1 MSEQRL
7 RDLVTELGFDPK
19 NTTKMYHLAREYDRL
34 EQGAMAI
41 SLYLRAA
48 DIEENNVDLQYR
60 CMVYMSECYH
70 RQGDRKNSV
79 LASLQHA
86 VMLDPS
92 RPEAYWLMCKI
103 YEEFGD
109 WRNMGIFAEIG
120 LKVSTPSDDPIT
132 DIGYP
137 GRWVFYYYK
146 AYSDWK
152 WKGGQPAKE
161 MLFNF
166 RYRMKK
172 GPFYAHKALELQ
184 MREIGVPEFLYYKKQ
199 DFKRARFKF
208 PGLENVE
215 RNYSSSLQDLFV
227 LTVLNGKKNGSY
239 VELGSGHPHVGNNTA
254 LLEEK
259 FGWRGI
265 SLDNNQTFA
274 REFSEERKNSVLCAD
289 STGIDYSVLFK
300 QFCLDDQIDYLQI
313 DVDDATYDTLLKIPF
328 DQYKFGVIT
337 IEHDHY
343 RWIKLDPEVRKT
355 RPDIREF
362 SRKYLSEKGYVLL
375 VPDAGLGPRSPYE
388 DWWIHPSLVES
399 CEHLKPQDPGKS
411 VNFVWEYLMH
421 HDEEYLDDIEEFL
434 N

>member
-132 DIGYP
+132 DIG
-137 GRWVFYYYK
+137 
-146 AYSDWK
+146 
-152 WKGGQPAKE
+152 
-161 MLFNF
+161 
-166 RYRMKK
+166 
-172 GPFYAHKALELQ
+172 
-184 MREIGVPEFLYYKKQ
+184 
-199 DFKRARFKF
+199 
-208 PGLENVE
+208 
-215 RNYSSSLQDLFV
+215 
-227 LTVLNGKKNGSY
+227 
-239 VELGSGHPHVGNNTA
+239 
-254 LLEEK
+254 
-259 FGWRGI
+259 
-265 SLDNNQTFA
+265 
-274 REFSEERKNSVLCAD
+274 
-289 STGIDYSVLFK
+289 
-300 QFCLDDQIDYLQI
+300 
-313 DVDDATYDTLLKIPF
+313 
-328 DQYKFGVIT
+328 
-337 IEHDHY
+337 
-343 RWIKLDPEVRKT
+343 
-355 RPDIREF
+355 
-362 SRKYLSEKGYVLL
+362 
-375 VPDAGLGPRSPYE
+375 
-388 DWWIHPSLVES
+388 
-399 CEHLKPQDPGKS
+399 
-411 VNFVWEYLMH
+411 
-421 HDEEYLDDIEEFL
+421 
-434 N
+434 